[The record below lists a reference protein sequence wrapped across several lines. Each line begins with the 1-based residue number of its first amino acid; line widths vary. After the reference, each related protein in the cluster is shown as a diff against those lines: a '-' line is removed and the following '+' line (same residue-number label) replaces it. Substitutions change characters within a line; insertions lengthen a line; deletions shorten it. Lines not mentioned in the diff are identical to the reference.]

1 MKSAAFIQ
9 MMARYLTTPPN
20 TVTDYARRLKEAG
33 LISTGARGV
42 NAPEMKPL
50 DAARL
55 LLALLTTSSAAQ
67 CVERVKRFGQI
78 EYKPHPQQGRLEWKE
93 FASPSD
99 ILAGLEGKNLEDV
112 IAHLIAMPAEVGIS
126 KSATWFIENNF
137 SLDVFDFE
145 VKAELN
151 FWITE
156 GGKVVKEK
164 IVKFSTPARV
174 IVDGKLKPVEGFEFI
189 PGGIRCVRSVA
200 ASTLLNIGAEIAGEG
215 MPD

>member
-9 MMARYLTTPPN
+9 MMARYLTTSPN

-33 LISTGARGV
+33 LLSTGARGV
-42 NAPEMKPL
+42 NAPEMTPL

-78 EYKPHPQQGRLEWKE
+78 EYKSHPQQGRLPWKE
-93 FASPSD
+93 FTSPSD
-99 ILAGLEGKNLEDV
+99 VLPGLEGKNLEEA
-112 IAHLIAMPAEVGIS
+112 IAFLIGVPAEIGIS
-126 KSATWFIENNF
+126 KAAAWFIENNF

-151 FWITE
+151 FWVSE
-156 GGKVVKEK
+156 GGKVIKEK
-164 IVKFSTPARV
+164 ILKFSGPTRV
-174 IVDGKLKPVEGFEFI
+174 VVDGELKPVEGFEFI

-200 ASTLLNIGAEIAGEG
+200 SSTLLNIGAEIAGEG